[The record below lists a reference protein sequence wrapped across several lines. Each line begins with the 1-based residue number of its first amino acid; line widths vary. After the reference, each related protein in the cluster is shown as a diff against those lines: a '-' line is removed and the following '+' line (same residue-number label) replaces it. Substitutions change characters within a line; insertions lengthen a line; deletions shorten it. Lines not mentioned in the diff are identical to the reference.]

1 MLTTMRRCVFA
12 ATLLLLGSAAAAP
25 AGQEEA
31 TDVAWLVEVLEL
43 GPGSVVADIGAG
55 GGELTIA
62 IAPLVGAVGRVY
74 ASELGDDSLE
84 RLEQAMESAGVTNVS
99 VIEAGLDRTNL
110 PEVCCDALFTRFV
123 YHHFADPS
131 EMNTSLW
138 QSLKPGGRVAVIDFA
153 PRGSESSEPSGRATG
168 EQHGVMAR
176 TVANELREA
185 GFTIVSAETGPGR
198 TIHVVALK
206 PAEQ

>member
-1 MLTTMRRCVFA
+1 MLTTMRRCLFV
-12 ATLLLLGSAAAAP
+12 ATLMLLGGVAAAP
-25 AGQEEA
+25 AGQQVA
-31 TDVAWLVEVLEL
+31 ADVAWLVEVLEL

-62 IAPLVGAVGRVY
+62 IAPQVGAAGRVY
-74 ASELGDDSLE
+74 ASELGGDSLE
-84 RLEQAMESAGVTNVS
+84 QLEQAVASAGVTNVT
-99 VIEAGLDRTNL
+99 VIEAGLDQTNL

-123 YHHFADPS
+123 YHHFADPPA
-131 EMNTSLW
+131 MNASLW

-168 EQHGVMAR
+168 EQHGVMAA
-176 TVANELREA
+176 TVASELREV
-185 GFTIVSAETGPGR
+185 GFTIVSAERGSGR

-206 PAEQ
+206 PAER